1 MLCALDFYLTKPKQI
16 VIAGKPDADDTRA
29 MLRVVREHYLPNK
42 ILLMPN
48 ERLTKLL
55 PYTKDMRM
63 MEGKATAYVCVN
75 FACQL
80 PTTDLAQLQ
89 KSLES
94 TDAPR

>member
-1 MLCALDFYLTKPKQI
+1 MLH
-16 VIAGKPDADDTRA
+16 
-29 MLRVVREHYLPNK
+29 VVRERYLPNK